1 MFEPLVGLGPADLPG
16 GPQLADLLDG
26 QTWADASGSDLI
38 DGLAACERVMSW
50 AAAVQAEILTELARR
65 RPPGRHDRSRA
76 ATGGA
81 GAVEGASTADGASR
95 GPLRYSTFTA
105 DEVAAALGWSPHA
118 ADRRLQTA
126 IDLHTR
132 LPQVADALHQGRID
146 LAKARVISEV
156 TRGLGDEAAIRVA
169 VQALRT
175 AGSRPLTP
183 FKAEVTRAA
192 CAADPTLAARR
203 HAAARSERRI
213 VHSAESDGM
222 CLYGAVLPA
231 GQAALIS
238 SAVTS
243 VARASLG
250 SGDGRTLEQA
260 RVDCFTDLL
269 LGGGVIPAD
278 DPQTDD
284 PQTGAPT
291 GDDAPGAARRGRG
304 RGRVNAI
311 VNITVP
317 VTTLPG
323 SPALSMPG
331 MTLEAADPS
340 LSAPSTAGW
349 LPFMGTDLSRIPG
362 DTDRSG
368 PLDADQ
374 AITTALAALSGGAP
388 VRWVVTDPL
397 GRAVAAGVPG
407 HRRPLWL
414 EQLVKTFDR
423 TCRAPG
429 CQAPAEQCDT
439 DHVIPYPRGSTAP
452 GNLSSLCRR
461 HHRMKTHTR
470 WGARLLSGGVLEW
483 TSPTGHVYTTHPGQ
497 WLPPL
502 EPPAWLDADDAEAVG
517 SGPAD
522 RDGAVPPDPG
532 DPAADPSWWATVA
545 VAQPPQ
551 LEAAGPDSH
560 PLLGDPWPGELP
572 PGDLLPGDPWA
583 PADPAAEDPLAQD
596 PTDSRLYQPMRT

>member
-1 MFEPLVGLGPADLPG
+1 
-16 GPQLADLLDG
+16 
-26 QTWADASGSDLI
+26 
-38 DGLAACERVMSW
+38 MSW
-50 AAAVQAEILTELARR
+50 AAAAQAEILTELARR

-76 ATGGA
+76 ATGGT
-81 GAVEGASTADGASR
+81 GTVEGAPTAGGATR

-132 LPQVADALHQGRID
+132 LPQVADALHEGRID
-146 LAKARVISEV
+146 LAKARVISEA
-156 TRGLGDEAAIRVA
+156 TRGLGDEAALRVA

-175 AGSRPLTP
+175 ARNRPLTP
-183 FKAEVTRAA
+183 FKADVTRAA

-203 HAAARSERRI
+203 HTAARSERRI
-213 VHSAESDGM
+213 VQSAESDGM

-243 VARASLG
+243 VARASLAP
-250 SGDGRTLEQA
+250 DDDRTLEQA
-260 RVDCFTDLL
+260 RVDSFTDLL
-269 LGGGVIPAD
+269 LGGAVTPSTT
-278 DPQTDD
+278 PHTDTPHTD
-284 PQTGAPT
+284 TPHTDAPHTDAPHTDAPHTGSPHPENP
-291 GDDAPGAARRGRG
+291 GCDDAPGAPRPGRG
-304 RGRVNAI
+304 RGRVNAL

-317 VTTLPG
+317 ATTLRGSQAFSLPG
-323 SPALSMPG
+323 TTMPG
-331 MTLEAADPS
+331 MTAEAPDPS
-340 LSAPSTAGW
+340 ASASLGW
-349 LPFMGTDLSRIPG
+349 LPFLGTDLSRLPG

-374 AITTALAALSGGAP
+374 AITTALTALSGGAP
-388 VRWVVTDPL
+388 IRWVVTDPH
-397 GRAVAAGVPG
+397 GRAIAASVPG

-429 CQAPAEQCDT
+429 CRAPAEQCDT

-452 GNLSSLCRR
+452 GNLANLCRR

-470 WGARLLSGGVLEW
+470 WGTRLLNGGVIEW

-502 EPPAWLDADDAEAVG
+502 EPPPWLDTDHAHTISD
-517 SGPAD
+517 GPTD
-522 RDGAVPPDPG
+522 PDDGAPPDPG
-532 DPAADPSWWATVA
+532 DPSDDPSWWATVT
-545 VAQPPQ
+545 VAEPPQ
-551 LEAAGPDSH
+551 LEAAGPDTH
-560 PLLGDPWPGELP
+560 PVLGDPLP
-572 PGDLLPGDPWA
+572 DNPLPDDLLPDDPWA
-583 PADPAAEDPLAQD
+583 PADPDAEDPLAQD
-596 PTDSRLYQPMRT
+596 PTDARLYQPMRT